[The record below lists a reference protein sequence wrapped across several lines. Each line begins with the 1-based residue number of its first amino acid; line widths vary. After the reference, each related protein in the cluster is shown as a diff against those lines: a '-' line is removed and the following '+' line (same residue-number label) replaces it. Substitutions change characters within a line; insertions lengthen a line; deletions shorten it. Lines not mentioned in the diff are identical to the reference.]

1 MGAVLGLTNGLGKVN
16 AALLTLGRRLG
27 AGMVG
32 VMVIIILIQV
42 FFRYVLGSALAW
54 PEEAA
59 RFLMLWMTGLMAPT
73 AFRRGGFVSIEMLT
87 RLLPSAASAI
97 LSLFLLGVS
106 LTVMVVGLKI
116 GWSEVTGLGG
126 RFATDSL
133 HYPTS
138 IDFSTWTK
146 VPKSWMMLSLVTG
159 LVLLISVCVEL
170 ILRSLL
176 TFSRMPLQGGPNNA
190 VPFPSGLPRLPAFGP
205 AGVLWPDR
213 RPRHPF
219 VAQRPGTRHRSAV
232 PQRL

>member
-1 MGAVLGLTNGLGKVN
+1 MGAVLGLTNGLGMGN
-16 AALLTLGRRLG
+16 AALLTFGRRLG

-87 RLLPSAASAI
+87 RLLPPAASAI
-97 LSLFLLGVS
+97 LSLLLLGLS
-106 LTVMVVGLKI
+106 LTVIVVGLKI

-138 IDFSTWTK
+138 LDFSTWNK

-159 LVLLISVCVEL
+159 LTLLISVCVEL
-170 ILRSLL
+170 ILRSFL
-176 TFSRMPLQGGPNNA
+176 TLAGRTNDLIEIPHA
-190 VPFPSGLPRLPAFGP
+190 VA
-205 AGVLWPDR
+205 AG
-213 RPRHPF
+213 
-219 VAQRPGTRHRSAV
+219 AK
-232 PQRL
+232 